1 MLSSS
6 MKRTNSL
13 GKYLDQQNEVE
24 KDNKNRVLIKKEVA
38 KSKSN
43 INNRSNNQ
51 KDRFSEKNKE
61 IESKK

>member
-1 MLSSS
+1 
-6 MKRTNSL
+6 
-13 GKYLDQQNEVE
+13 
-24 KDNKNRVLIKKEVA
+24 VLIKKEVA